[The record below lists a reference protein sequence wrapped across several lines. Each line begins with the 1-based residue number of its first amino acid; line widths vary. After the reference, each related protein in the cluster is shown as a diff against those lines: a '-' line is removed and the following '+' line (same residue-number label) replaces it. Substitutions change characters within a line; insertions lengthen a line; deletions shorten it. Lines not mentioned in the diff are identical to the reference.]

1 MKAYIVTYLIAA
13 IILSAIFTVASAAIL
28 VLISFVT
35 WSLPAVVPYGMFRGA
50 IVAGFITAIF
60 YIRSPEN
67 KKDVRNVEAILES
80 ILK

>member
-13 IILSAIFTVASAAIL
+13 IILSIIFTVASTAIL
-28 VLISFVT
+28 VIISFVT
-35 WSLPAVVPYGMFRGA
+35 WSLPAVVPYAMFRGA

-60 YIRSPEN
+60 YIRSPEG
-67 KKDVRNVEAILES
+67 KIGLRAMES